1 MWIST
6 LIQFLIIIAILW
18 TIFIR
23 TNTHNNNFSNWDKNN
38 IIQIK
43 QNIKPIK
50 IKNLYNIILNVK
62 NFKNYNINWIKFTL
76 ETTNS
81 DNSYTII
88 NDWIQKG
95 NFFFTSISW
104 EQNYSIY
111 YDKVKSSTK
120 WNINLAYNV
129 WVSDVN
135 KENWIYKIDIKETN
149 ITTVQ
154 DWNEKL
160 INIQSKYP
168 FNIILYN
175 YKYKLKKDA
184 RWQIIYNSNQTTIN
198 NNFFINKVN

>member
-6 LIQFLIIIAILW
+6 LIQFLIIITILW